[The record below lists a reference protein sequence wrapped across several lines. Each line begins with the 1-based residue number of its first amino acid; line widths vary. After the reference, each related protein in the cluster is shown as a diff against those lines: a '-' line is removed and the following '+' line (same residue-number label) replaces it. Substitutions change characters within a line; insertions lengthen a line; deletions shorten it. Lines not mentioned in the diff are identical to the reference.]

1 MKNLKFKPTP
11 NCLFMAQLTTKFS
24 HLMMG
29 LMFIMSISIK
39 AHDPLTSAFKMPKG
53 NNPLLE
59 NKKNDNEAEIKK
71 RVSASMSNRP
81 VKFLE
86 NKGQMMD
93 VNNKPVPFVLFR
105 AEAPGMNVYVT

>member
-11 NCLFMAQLTTKFS
+11 NCLFMTQLTTKFG

-29 LMFIMSISIK
+29 FMLTMSISLK
-39 AHDPLTSAFKMPKG
+39 ANDPLTSAFKIPNG

-59 NKKNDNEAEIKK
+59 NKKIESETESKK
-71 RVSASMSNRP
+71 RVSASMSNRA

-93 VNNKPVPFVLFR
+93 VNNKPVPFVLFK
-105 AEAPGMNVYVT
+105 AE